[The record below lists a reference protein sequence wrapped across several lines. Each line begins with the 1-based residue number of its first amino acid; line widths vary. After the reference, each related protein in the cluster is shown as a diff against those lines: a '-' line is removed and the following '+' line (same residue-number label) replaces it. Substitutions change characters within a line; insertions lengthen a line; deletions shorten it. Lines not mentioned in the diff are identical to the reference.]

1 MKDLQVDPTSTTS
14 LQARPSSDNKL
25 SEVAGQNNLDK
36 GSEKINDLSKVDTV
50 KKTPV
55 KVVEKSDAQQKT
67 MEKTEEIK
75 KSAPASKEGDNIT
88 EKKEATE
95 TKEVDLSKEFAK
107 MSMNG
112 GVNGGLVD
120 KVNDPEKEL
129 NTLTSNLS
137 LNDDDDVKLKGE
149 VKSRGPSGGIPRV
162 PYSQT
167 HSYKSFNNYQC
178 QPNTG
183 FKGGKRTMDHDEFS
197 YQKYGKPLDELF
209 TNSGLNHELQN
220 NMDINAY
227 QMTYSVDKMSAGKFM
242 KPVSQPNYENPQ
254 AFNPDQFL
262 DSLGGQQDNTSG
274 YGGSTFLDNTMF
286 GNYGH
291 APMPN
296 GMPNGMY
303 NGGMPMLPG
312 QNDCINANFS
322 NNELNNQINN
332 TFSPE
337 QSFTERQNEK
347 SDYSETESDMEKSPY
362 SFTTNSPAS
371 QMSLNSP
378 PPSVDSGY
386 GGYAVPSPQSDIK
399 SPQSHTGTSPPSN
412 AMSPMPA
419 STELDNTSEYIDKNM
434 DKLHDV
440 LEILAK
446 DLKDKETPKPQYQA
460 PQENFSP
467 KAVQQSQ
474 ASRAFSPQQQMKPAV
489 SAANGYPQTSLTG
502 SQPNMGMNLQHQIST
517 PPMPIQQQ
525 PMYMGQKPQQVPPM
539 ANGQPIRMQPAY
551 VPQPQ
556 QVNTNCI
563 SPSTPTSNQVIILPP
578 NTMSQS
584 ILSPTT
590 SIGHGHNLISNTPT
604 GMVQPTPGLVSSP
617 GMIKPAVTTTQPIT
631 TTNSFV
637 IVNNATGGGAP
648 ITSVPVPIPAG
659 GTSQQPNT
667 IIIVAPQQPVQAPK
681 QEKIKLRE
689 IRPKIPGNDKSGQ
702 INGVRPAAKIQ
713 AKAQPNPQ
721 IAMQR
726 RAMEQKKQNLINVAR
741 RMVAEIS
748 REQLPFQ
755 DDEGD
760 TYLHVAVCKTDS
772 NMVLALLERL
782 MRENLSQMIDVENKH
797 RQTPLYL
804 AVVANQPQ
812 MVAMFVQRNANP
824 NSMAQVVSQDGK
836 SMEVKAPIHV
846 ASSNGVEFLSTLNE
860 LLKSQDLS
868 LNIANSEGHTALHCA
883 ILAHGRAQRNGN
895 GYVNSLSI
903 IEALIKAGADPNS
916 QDKKSGKTPLMYAI
930 EKKDYNLVESVLRL
944 FEPSKLKNIVKS
956 ATFDGSSC
964 IKIAEGLKNDFQ
976 PDTWKKLWSLLNSA
990 YNGQIPTSLQ
1000 AF

>member
-1 MKDLQVDPTSTTS
+1 MQLCNV
-14 LQARPSSDNKL
+14 PSDASGLRVSDN
-25 SEVAGQNNLDK
+25 VAGQNNLDK
-36 GSEKINDLSKVDTV
+36 GSEKINDLSKDDGL
-50 KKTPV
+50 KKAPV
-55 KVVEKSDAQQKT
+55 KEEKSDLHQKA
-67 MEKTEEIK
+67 MEKGEEVK
-75 KSAPASKEGDNIT
+75 QSPPTKEEDNIT
-88 EKKEATE
+88 EKKEEA
-95 TKEVDLSKEFAK
+95 KEVDLSREFAK
-107 MSMNG
+107 MTVNG
-112 GVNGGLVD
+112 GVNGGLIDTPDNLGDSV
-120 KVNDPEKEL
+120 KEI
-129 NTLTSNLS
+129 NTMTSNLS
-137 LNDDDDVKLKGE
+137 LEDGVKLNGE
-149 VKSRGPSGGIPRV
+149 VKSRGPSGGVPRV
-162 PYSQT
+162 QMSQP
-167 HSYKSFNNYQC
+167 HAFKSNNHFAC
-178 QPNTG
+178 QPNDG

-197 YQKYGKPLDELF
+197 YQKYGKPYDDF
-209 TNSGLNHELQN
+209 FPNSGLNHELQN
-220 NMDINAY
+220 NMDINAF
-227 QMTYSVDKMSAGKFM
+227 QMSYSVNKMSAGKFM
-242 KPVSQPNYENPQ
+242 NTKHVPQQNYENQQ
-254 AFNPDQFL
+254 AFNTDQFL
-262 DSLGGQQDNTSG
+262 DSLGQQDATAS
-274 YGGSTFLDNTMF
+274 YGGSNFVSDTMF
-286 GNYGH
+286 SDFGQD
-291 APMPN
+291 P
-296 GMPNGMY
+296 MPNGMY
-303 NGGMPMLPG
+303 NPGRMPMMPG
-312 QNDCINANFS
+312 PNSCMNANFS
-322 NNELNNQINN
+322 NNELNNQMNN

-362 SFTTNSPAS
+362 SFATNSPAS

-399 SPQSHTGTSPPSN
+399 SPQSHTGTSPPSS
-412 AMSPMPA
+412 ATSPMPVPQC
-419 STELDNTSEYIDKNM
+419 ELDNTSEYIDKNM

-446 DLKDKETPKPQYQA
+446 DLKNKDPSKPPYPA
-460 PQENFSP
+460 HPPPQENFKTTASVPSP
-467 KAVQQSQ
+467 TSKT
-474 ASRAFSPQQQMKPAV
+474 FSPQQGKPVV
-489 SAANGYPQTSLTG
+489 SATKGFPQTSIAG
-502 SQPNMGMNLQHQIST
+502 SQPNMAMNLRHQIPT
-517 PPMPIQQQ
+517 QAPPVQVQQNMPNLYMGSQQ
-525 PMYMGQKPQQVPPM
+525 PQTSPM
-539 ANGQPIRMQPAY
+539 SKGQPVRMQSSY

-556 QVNTNCI
+556 QVNTNCL
-563 SPSTPTSNQVIILPP
+563 SPTTPTSNQVIILPP

-584 ILSPTT
+584 ILSPTPG
-590 SIGHGHNLISNTPT
+590 IVNGHG
-604 GMVQPTPGLVSSP
+604 MVSHTNPGIVHSTPGLVPSP
-617 GMIKPAVTTTQPIT
+617 GIMKPAVTTNQPI

-637 IVNNATGGGAP
+637 IVNNANGGSP
-648 ITSVPVPIPAG
+648 ITSMPVPIPAG

-667 IIIVAPQQPVQAPK
+667 IIIVAPQQPIPAPK
-681 QEKIKLRE
+681 QEKVKLRE
-689 IRPKIPGNDKSGQ
+689 IRPKIPGNDKAGQ
-702 INGVRPAAKIQ
+702 ANGVRPTGKIQ
-713 AKAQPNPQ
+713 AKPQPNPQ
-721 IAMQR
+721 MNMQR

-760 TYLHVAVCKTDS
+760 TYLHVAVCKTDP

-812 MVAMFVQRNANP
+812 MVTMFVQRNANP

-846 ASSNGVEFLSTLNE
+846 ASSNGVEFLNTLNE

-868 LNIANSEGHTALHCA
+868 LNIANSEGHTALHCG
-883 ILAHGRAQRNGN
+883 ILAHGRPQRNGP
-895 GYVNSLSI
+895 GYINSLPI

-964 IKIAEGLKNDFQ
+964 IKIAEGLKNDYQ
-976 PDTWKKLWSLLNSA
+976 PDMWKKLWSLLNSA
-990 YNGQIPTSLQ
+990 YNGQIPASLQ